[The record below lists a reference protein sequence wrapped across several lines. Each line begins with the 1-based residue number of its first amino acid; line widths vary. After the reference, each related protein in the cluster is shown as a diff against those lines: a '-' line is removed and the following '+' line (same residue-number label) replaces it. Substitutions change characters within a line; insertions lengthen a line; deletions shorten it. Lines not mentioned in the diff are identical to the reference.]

1 MNLIPNTNTITT
13 TNTLNTTNTIS
24 TNNTISTK
32 LPETSAISATNTISL
47 QTISI
52 QPLDYLGYWSPV
64 ILASIGIM
72 NLPNT
77 EIFIALLI
85 INIIINKVLKKWI
98 RQPRPEGSETLY
110 SWENYQDEEQFGMPS
125 GHAELSSFSVS
136 YLYWMQGSIA
146 WLIVGIFLTIMT
158 CIQRWRFKLHSI
170 PQLAVGIAVGS
181 AMGYLS
187 YIGTPWY
194 IQRICNYM

>member
-13 TNTLNTTNTIS
+13 IPITNTTNTS
-24 TNNTISTK
+24 NTTNTTNT
-32 LPETSAISATNTISL
+32 PSATSVTSL